1 MGACFFACRVV
12 GFQSFGGCGALNLK
26 ASVGGEAKGTPRN
39 LLTVLNGPEAFG
51 YEAIIPSM
59 FPYFVDTV
67 TDWMR
72 GKKAQKM
79 DNVVRPYDILLLANG
94 FFGGSFANSLL
105 DTAA

>member
-1 MGACFFACRVV
+1 
-12 GFQSFGGCGALNLK
+12 
-26 ASVGGEAKGTPRN
+26 
-39 LLTVLNGPEAFG
+39 
-51 YEAIIPSM
+51 M